1 MPSSAFVCE
10 SSSSRAVIL
19 SEPVTRRPEQ
29 MTIAAGDKLPEVV
42 LKQMVDGDMKD
53 VPTGEFFAGRKV
65 VLFAV
70 PGAFTPT

>member
-1 MPSSAFVCE
+1 MA
-10 SSSSRAVIL
+10 
-19 SEPVTRRPEQ
+19 
-29 MTIAAGDKLPEVV
+29 IAAGDELPEVT

-53 VPTGEFFAGRKV
+53 VSTKEFFVGRRV

>member
-1 MPSSAFVCE
+1 MAIGV
-10 SSSSRAVIL
+10 
-19 SEPVTRRPEQ
+19 
-29 MTIAAGDKLPEVV
+29 GDKLPEVV
-42 LKQMVDGDMKD
+42 LKQMAEGDMKD